1 VPLATPILLP
11 DSLGASPATASSA
24 LLGRWR
30 EASRNLPCYGSREL
44 KISPKDES
52 DAALLRRYRQGE
64 AEAFGELYARHRL
77 GLFRFLCGLCG
88 DHAQA
93 EEVFQETW
101 MSLIRSDSQPLGAA
115 SFKTW
120 LYQIGRNRLI
130 DHWRKLG
137 RHQGRQESFDEQLH
151 GEALAGESIEPER
164 ELSLS
169 RDQQRLQGALES
181 LPEEQREVFLLRTHG
196 DLELNEIAELTKTPT
211 ETVKSRLRYAMQK
224 LRRLL
229 SDPSVTEEVNP

>member
-1 VPLATPILLP
+1 MPIATLP
-11 DSLGASPATASSA
+11 DDHCVTPVPAPSVI
-24 LLGRWR
+24 LGRWR
-30 EASRNLPCYGSREL
+30 EASHHPHRYGSREL
-44 KISPKDES
+44 KRPLTDEN
-52 DAALLRRYRQGE
+52 DVALLRRYRQGD

-88 DHAQA
+88 DNAQA

-101 MSLIRSDSQPLGAA
+101 LSLIRSDSQPLGAA

-137 RHQGRQESFDEQLH
+137 RHLGRQESFDEQLH
-151 GEALAGESIEPER
+151 GDALSGESSDPER
-164 ELSLS
+164 ELSLA

-181 LPEEQREVFLLRTHG
+181 LPVEQREVFLLRTHG
-196 DLELNEIAELTKTPT
+196 DLELNEIAELTKTPA

-229 SDPSVTEEVNP
+229 SDPSVAEEVNP